1 MVVIGP
7 GIWLLGSLW
16 LVTMIVFIVSVR
28 SKLNLIDLKFNLQIR
43 SNNHLVGIGFGIA
56 ITLVTIILAIVP
68 ERVTDDDPAS
78 SEEDQEI
85 VDEHFAIKITYCVLA
100 PLIALGAWAYH
111 GVNELYRPI
120 RAKRVQSAW

>member
-1 MVVIGP
+1 M
-7 GIWLLGSLW
+7 
-16 LVTMIVFIVSVR
+16 
-28 SKLNLIDLKFNLQIR
+28 IDLKFNLQIR

-56 ITLVTIILAIVP
+56 ITLVTIILALVP
-68 ERVTDDDPAS
+68 ERVIDDDDPAS
-78 SEEDQEI
+78 SEDDEEI